1 MTKFLF
7 VYPHREA
14 DLYAGCKHHMGAAYI
29 RAYGRYGG
37 KEVDTFLS
45 SNRLIWDD
53 TAKNICERAEIGVGF
68 SVYNANYP
76 IVANLA
82 TRIKSLRPDLVVVCG
97 GPTATSSPQ
106 RILDDCPAIDI
117 CIVGEGELTFRDIY
131 QIGFN
136 AEALVDI
143 PGLVLREGNG
153 YRCTGVRSL
162 YMNPDDRRCAL
173 HGIPSPYLNGVVP
186 PSEAPFLGVYTTRG
200 CNYSCT
206 FCSFSALS
214 RHTLREFPES
224 QVLDELHMICRHFE
238 VTGEQVIVP
247 INDDNFTA
255 DLARCNRI
263 MSELARFRPENVEF
277 WIDSRADRMGSNDFY
292 DLARRAGIK
301 EINFGLESASP
312 EVLASVRKVRR
323 FRGKNLSRER
333 YFIEEV
339 RKAVEMADRHGICA
353 TVSII
358 LGLPEDTPQ
367 RAVETVAFVKK
378 LPLVAYSHNILN
390 ILDGTELSLTYKEFG
405 LDRVLTRVSP
415 FPLTKHTYNVK
426 AQPMLSHAT
435 QVLDYRLGALTRTI
449 LAMTGMMNVY
459 STPDAPCIVLDS
471 YESHERDNLSALPSG
486 TVFLVMPGNE
496 CGGYWKAHGYL
507 THSLEPYGTGYVVDP
522 DAFGEATPMPLIMF
536 PGHEN
541 KTPCDRACIEFVEMG
556 PSDDFPESTERHWRL
571 PYAACGLLPAGCPA
585 EERRLISV
593 ANKDCCAFHCL
604 DRSPLLHVDCEICDI
619 NETCPKC
626 PYMLDRFG
634 DTYCEFHRRGKA
646 WKLLGYL
653 LAHIRVLND
662 RKTDWTKLPSIRCED
677 ILIMEKE
684 TCILRMGQEFVIM
697 RQGKL
702 FHAPHIIGQI
712 VELTR
717 ENSDVSRFHACS
729 VK

>member
-1 MTKFLF
+1 MF

-14 DLYAGCKHHMGAAYI
+14 DLYAGCRHHMGAAYI

-106 RILDDCPAIDI
+106 RILDDCPAIDL

-136 AEALVDI
+136 AEALADI
-143 PGLVLREGNG
+143 PGLVIREGNG

-214 RHTLREFPES
+214 RHTLRKFPES
-224 QVLDELHMICRHFE
+224 QVLDELRMICRHFE

-277 WIDSRADRMGSNDFY
+277 WIDSRADHMGGDDFY

-323 FRGKNLSRER
+323 IRGKNLSGEQ

-339 RKAVEMADRHGICA
+339 RKAVEMANRHDICA

-378 LPLVAYSHNILN
+378 LPLAAYSHNLLN
-390 ILDGTELSLTYKEFG
+390 ILDGTELSRTYKEFG
-405 LDRVLTRVSP
+405 LDRVLTRASP
-415 FPLTKHTYNVK
+415 FPLTKHTYNAK

-435 QVLDYRLGALTRTI
+435 QVLDYRRGALTRTI

-471 YESHERDNLSALPSG
+471 YEGHERDNLSALPSG

-507 THSLEPYGTGYVVDP
+507 THSLKPYGTGYVVDP

-556 PSDDFPESTERHWRL
+556 PSDDLPESTGRHWRL

-619 NETCPKC
+619 NEMCPKC

-662 RKTDWTKLPSIRCED
+662 RKTDWTELPSIRCED
-677 ILIMEKE
+677 ISIMEKE

-702 FHAPHIIGQI
+702 FHAPHIIEQI

-717 ENSDVSRFHACS
+717 ENSDIS
-729 VK
+729 